1 MQCKIGPHR
10 LAGLII
16 DNAVALPVPQ
26 PELGIVV
33 PSFRQILG
41 LENILQYGLSEN
53 ALHLALSLQSL
64 GQILGSV
71 SDGLGLL
78 LEMPDCL
85 GKLGLD
91 GGAGLGVGL
100 LLLLEGLRH
109 SLDGLVKTAGD
120 ILHCLGSLLPEGLLT
135 GLEILLIFQ
144 CQGRSGSL
152 NGILLGFLQ
161 LCERLVVIVLQLLQG
176 LSVALFPVLAKPF
189 LRLCSFLG
197 FGKGQIPL
205 AKLLSQFLDRSPER
219 SQLAV
224 LLLNFKLLPPDKV
237 PGLAGGDN
245 PDCRYRNDD
254 DRSDYG
260 NGNCNIHIR

>member
-1 MQCKIGPHR
+1 
-10 LAGLII
+10 
-16 DNAVALPVPQ
+16 
-26 PELGIVV
+26 
-33 PSFRQILG
+33 
-41 LENILQYGLSEN
+41 
-53 ALHLALSLQSL
+53 
-64 GQILGSV
+64 
-71 SDGLGLL
+71 
-78 LEMPDCL
+78 MPDCL

-109 SLDGLVKTAGD
+109 SLDCLVKTAGD
-120 ILHCLGSLLPEGLLT
+120 ILHCLGSLLPEGLLA

-144 CQGRSGSL
+144 CQLGPGCV
-152 NGILLGFLQ
+152 NGLFLGFLQ

>member
-1 MQCKIGPHR
+1 
-10 LAGLII
+10 
-16 DNAVALPVPQ
+16 
-26 PELGIVV
+26 
-33 PSFRQILG
+33 
-41 LENILQYGLSEN
+41 
-53 ALHLALSLQSL
+53 
-64 GQILGSV
+64 
-71 SDGLGLL
+71 
-78 LEMPDCL
+78 MPDCL

-120 ILHCLGSLLPEGLLT
+120 ILHCLGSLFPEGLLA
-135 GLEILLIFQ
+135 GLEVLLIFQ

-152 NGILLGFLQ
+152 NGIFLGFLQ
-161 LCERLVVIVLQLLQG
+161 LCERLVVILLKLLDG
-176 LSVALFPVLAKPF
+176 LPVTFFIILTKHF
-189 LRLCSFLG
+189 RRLGGFLG

-205 AKLLSQFLDRSPER
+205 AKLPSQCLQRSPER

-260 NGNCNIHIR
+260 NGNCSIHIR